1 MGGHDATAAR
11 ERRDLRAFIL
21 ASCFAFTTG
30 IDQEVARMVVERS
43 RESYFNGD
51 MARRAASMTA
61 EIIES
66 PWYVRTAE
74 RFGLPTILLLAVG
87 FGVREAAFALH
98 HDVLV
103 PVVKAHEAF
112 LTRTGEAIERQ
123 SITLDQVS
131 TTQTE
136 IKQILDRVEGKN

>member
-1 MGGHDATAAR
+1 MS
-11 ERRDLRAFIL
+11 EE
-21 ASCFAFTTG
+21 TT
-30 IDQEVARMVVERS
+30 V
-43 RESYFNGD
+43 
-51 MARRAASMTA
+51 
-61 EIIES
+61 ES

-74 RFGLPTILLLAVG
+74 RFGLPTLLLLAVG

>member
-1 MGGHDATAAR
+1 
-11 ERRDLRAFIL
+11 
-21 ASCFAFTTG
+21 
-30 IDQEVARMVVERS
+30 MVVERS

-51 MARRAASMTA
+51 MARRGASMTA